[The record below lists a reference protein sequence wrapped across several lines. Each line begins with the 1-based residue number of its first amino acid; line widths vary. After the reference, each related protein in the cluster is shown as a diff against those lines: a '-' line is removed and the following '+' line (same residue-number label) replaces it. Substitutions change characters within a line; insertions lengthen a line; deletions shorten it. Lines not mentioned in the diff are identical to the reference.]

1 MKSLSRYIFEKY
13 DTYKVQNL
21 KISYKF
27 IAKDKTLEFQA
38 PEKYSEDDFQIY
50 VQDKYF
56 SILPGGDRAEEFF
69 GKNVK
74 YLNNYY
80 FEYEG
85 FERNEE
91 NKTDGFIAFDKDYDD
106 KVKEDD
112 KMSYITL
119 KDPRY
124 SIEFDEFELNSEN
137 IDMIHDDLIQIFKR
151 AEIEDKK
158 LDFSILLDEDSISY
172 N

>member
-1 MKSLSRYIFEKY
+1 MKSLLTYIFEKY

-21 KISYKF
+21 KVEYIF
-27 IAKDKTLEFQA
+27 TIKDKDIEFEV

-69 GKNVK
+69 GKNTK

-80 FEYEG
+80 FEYEK
-85 FERNEE
+85 FERSQSSSS
-91 NKTDGFIAFDKDYDD
+91 KSFIEFDKSYDD
-106 KVKEDD
+106 NVKEDD
-112 KMSYITL
+112 KMSYVTI
-119 KDPRY
+119 KNPRY
-124 SIEFDEFELNSEN
+124 CIEFDEFELNSEN

-151 AEIEDKK
+151 AELDDDK